1 MDFLRYLAAK
11 KTMDDRALNKDV
23 WRALRDHLPAEPAVL
38 EVGAG
43 IGTMVERL
51 VEQGFIERGRYT
63 AVDHHPP
70 NIALARQRLVHLPPT
85 LYLELVADDLF
96 AFAGRVHGRDRW
108 DVLIAHAVL
117 DLLDIPTA
125 LPVLF
130 SLLKPGGL
138 FYFSLNFDG
147 ATILEPAIDPPF
159 DALVEQLYHRTMDER
174 LVGGR
179 PSGDSRSGRHLFTH
193 LKNHGAEIL
202 AAGSSDWVVWAR
214 HGRYPADE
222 AYFLHFIIHTIH
234 GALQGHPDLDT
245 AQFNHWIA
253 QRHTQIESGELVY
266 IAHQI
271 DFLGQLQTLL
281 YNQPGP
287 DVSGRNTA
295 QETKPMTNV

>member
-1 MDFLRYLAAK
+1 MDFPRYLAAK
-11 KTMDDRALNKDV
+11 KTVDDRALNKDV
-23 WRALRDHLPAEPAVL
+23 WRTLREHLPPEPAVL

-51 VEQGFIERGRYT
+51 IEQGFIGRGRYT
-63 AVDHHPP
+63 AVDQNPV
-70 NIALARQRLVHLPPT
+70 NIALARQRLAHLPPA
-85 LYLELVADDLF
+85 LHLELVADDLF
-96 AFAGRVHGRDRW
+96 AFAERAHGRDRW

-117 DLLDIPTA
+117 DLLDIPTT

-147 ATILEPAIDPPF
+147 ATVLEPTVDPSF

-174 LVGGR
+174 LVDER

-222 AYFLHFIIHTIH
+222 AYFLHFIINTMHK
-234 GALQGHPDLDT
+234 ALQGHTELDGV
-245 AQFNHWIA
+245 QFDQWIA
-253 QRHTQIESGELVY
+253 QRHAQIENGELVY
-266 IAHQI
+266 IAHQL
-271 DFLGQLQTLL
+271 DFLGRIPSTEMA
-281 YNQPGP
+281 
-287 DVSGRNTA
+287 VA
-295 QETKPMTNV
+295 K